1 MRLKLS
7 YPERHDELISAPFLQ
22 TMDGS
27 LWLYHAAGIG
37 SFDVTLS
44 WVLVVDGS
52 KAVVSALADLEMAG
66 PVPPSTAD
74 IQMAFLTVL
83 GTRFLQCSALL
94 QGPSL

>member
-1 MRLKLS
+1 MSQSSDRCSIFFSSPPNLVCQVACDMLLVSKAS
-7 YPERHDELISAPFLQ
+7 GGA
-22 TMDGS
+22 
-27 LWLYHAAGIG
+27 
-37 SFDVTLS
+37 TLS